1 MPRANVDL
9 KSDVYRILA
18 WSVVLPALVV
28 WPFLSAMPAI
38 TLFGGGL
45 TVPQIS
51 INVLLLLTGF
61 WSIFGAYLAAIYA
74 QGNTARAEHQP
85 TNNRSLLLGAYAL
98 AWTTLY
104 FVVALPGQ

>member
-1 MPRANVDL
+1 MSRATVDL

-18 WSVVLPALVV
+18 WSVVLPTLVV

-45 TVPQIS
+45 TAPELS
-51 INVLLLLTGF
+51 INLLLLLTGF

-74 QGNTARAEHQP
+74 RGNTTRAEHQP

-98 AWTTLY
+98 AWTALY
-104 FVVALPGQ
+104 LIVVLASR

>member
-1 MPRANVDL
+1 MSRATVDL

-45 TVPQIS
+45 TVPELS
-51 INVLLLLTGF
+51 INLLLLLTGF

-74 QGNTARAEHQP
+74 RGNTARAEHQP

-104 FVVALPGQ
+104 LIVVLASR

>member
-9 KSDVYRILA
+9 KSDVYRSLA
-18 WSVVLPALVV
+18 WSIVLPTLVV

-38 TLFGGGL
+38 SLLGGGL

-74 QGNTARAEHQP
+74 QGNTTRAEHQP

-98 AWTTLY
+98 AWTALY
-104 FVVALPGQ
+104 LIVALPSQ

>member
-1 MPRANVDL
+1 MPRATGDL
-9 KSDVYRILA
+9 KSDVTRILA
-18 WSVVLPALVV
+18 WSVFLPALVV

-45 TVPQIS
+45 TVAQIS

-74 QGNTARAEHQP
+74 RGNTARAEHRP
-85 TNNRSLLLGAYAL
+85 NTKRGLLLGAYAL

-104 FVVALPGQ
+104 LIVTLPGR

>member
-45 TVPQIS
+45 TVTELA
-51 INVLLLLTGF
+51 INLLLLLTGF
-61 WSIFGAYLAAIYA
+61 WSIFGAYIAATYA
-74 QGNTARAEHQP
+74 RSNTIREAHQP

-104 FVVALPGQ
+104 LIVALPAG

>member
-18 WSVVLPALVV
+18 WSVVLPALVM

-45 TVPQIS
+45 TVTELA
-51 INVLLLLTGF
+51 INLVLLLTGF
-61 WSIFGAYLAAIYA
+61 WSISGAYIAATFA
-74 QGNTARAEHQP
+74 RNNTTREAHQP
-85 TNNRSLLLGAYAL
+85 TKNRSLLLGAYAL

-104 FVVALPGQ
+104 LIVALPAG